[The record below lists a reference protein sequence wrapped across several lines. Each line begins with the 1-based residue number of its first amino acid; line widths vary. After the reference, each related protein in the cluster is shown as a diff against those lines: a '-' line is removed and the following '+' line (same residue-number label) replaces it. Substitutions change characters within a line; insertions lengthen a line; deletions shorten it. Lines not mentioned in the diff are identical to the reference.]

1 MIMWLKY
8 FKENTEVGTENGEP
22 KRRGVPSFY
31 WFPGFS
37 IALPLPLFSVCLCL
51 FSLSLS
57 GGKIWRAPYPVIKLL
72 PARWEREIHH
82 TEALAHPANPHR

>member
-8 FKENTEVGTENGEP
+8 FKENTEVGTENGGP
-22 KRRGVPSFY
+22 KRRGLPSFY

-51 FSLSLS
+51 FSLSLWWKNMEGS
-57 GGKIWRAPYPVIKLL
+57 LSCDKAVACEMGKRDPS
-72 PARWEREIHH
+72 H
-82 TEALAHPANPHR
+82 